1 VFDIEAKNVATSPLA
16 TFLLHYICCET
27 LGKLLIGS
35 RANKPPYIIFQR
47 RADGGLEVDLRKLN
61 PVIQRLGMP
70 LSDDLLDTVFLSEK
84 KTAGQRSCRVL
95 RNAVVHELH
104 GDYVDEVNRRIAELI
119 EAMTKFILEVRAYIL
134 ARSPLKPYR
143 GPPMTL
149 ETAAAAKLCLMVW
162 CKSCGHR
169 SEPDPA
175 EQARWYGPET
185 PVPEWRRPLVCSQCG
200 SRNVDMVNPMILRTA
215 FVIALLMALGGVLS
229 ACGFSNTFN
238 YGHGQVAC
246 ENCGDEQ

>member
-1 VFDIEAKNVATSPLA
+1 
-16 TFLLHYICCET
+16 
-27 LGKLLIGS
+27 
-35 RANKPPYIIFQR
+35 
-47 RADGGLEVDLRKLN
+47 
-61 PVIQRLGMP
+61 
-70 LSDDLLDTVFLSEK
+70 
-84 KTAGQRSCRVL
+84 
-95 RNAVVHELH
+95 
-104 GDYVDEVNRRIAELI
+104 RRIAQLI

-185 PVPEWRRPLVCSQCG
+185 PVPRWRRPMVGSQCG

-215 FVIALLMALGGVLS
+215 FVIALLMALGVFCRRAGSVTRLITGTGRGRAKTAAMS
-229 ACGFSNTFN
+229 SEPPAPMTLGNAAAAR
-238 YGHGQVAC
+238 VRLLIW
-246 ENCGDEQ
+246 